1 MMRGPCTGQAMGI
14 PREVRA
20 SVAVAQENRFRGE
33 FATGAAQ
40 RLRELVGAEALRAP
54 LQVDLQAD
62 ARSGWPRLHGSIS
75 GTIGLE
81 CRRCGKQYAQ
91 PVQIELDLRLV
102 RSEAEERSLL
112 SDVDPYWVQD
122 DRLPLHELI
131 EEEVLLALPML
142 PRCESCENAT
152 QAAPQ
157 LPATEE
163 TVKRENP
170 FAALKQKLK
179 TNRE

>member
-1 MMRGPCTGQAMGI
+1 MGI

-33 FATGAAQ
+33 FAAGAAQ
-40 RLRELVGAEALRAP
+40 RLRELVGAQALRVP

-62 ARSGWPRLHGSIS
+62 AQSGWPRLHGGVS
-75 GTIGLE
+75 GSVEME
-81 CRRCGKQYAQ
+81 CRRCGRQYAQ

-112 SDVDPYWVQD
+112 SEVDPYWVQD

-157 LPATEE
+157 LPAPE
-163 TVKRENP
+163 TVVKRDNP
-170 FAALKQKLK
+170 FAALRQKLK